1 MKKPFR
7 ISLDFPHLLKV
18 EPPSIGMTAVIFIT
32 DSATNSMISPFFVFY
47 QINNVVNFRFLKVVG
62 YRFGQLTS
70 NSLSFN
76 SRKLSSIV
84 SFSRSHFSM
93 QKLGFPSVTSSREY
107 TVPFK
112 PSPTYTPRLF
122 LQRRPLQE
130 SILSPYQRK
139 NPYALVLN

>member
-1 MKKPFR
+1 
-7 ISLDFPHLLKV
+7 
-18 EPPSIGMTAVIFIT
+18 MTAVIFIT
-32 DSATNSMISPFFVFY
+32 DSATNSMISPFYVFY
-47 QINNVVNFRFLKVVG
+47 QINNVVNFRFLSKKWWATVLG
-62 YRFGQLTS
+62 SSPQIHYPSILE
-70 NSLSFN
+70 
-76 SRKLSSIV
+76 KLSSIV

-130 SILSPYQRK
+130 SILFLYQRK